1 MPHYIIMP
9 EGLTWQEIDRPQTKL
24 NVIYNLESAFINP
37 KTRTAIYCR
46 ETVEIKIFSRE
57 LDGAGNLLRVI
68 EHDLTPAAIPEKE
81 KNDILNNC
89 PFEDAEPAKLTGEY
103 IYFFDCLD
111 AALCDKYLT
120 LAELAPIIGKEPGDI
135 TERDLIKHAANYE
148 ATLYRYEK
156 TASGYLQN
164 EVVLYDTEF

>member
-9 EGLTWQEIDRPQTKL
+9 EGSTWQEIDRPQTKL

-46 ETVEIKIFSRE
+46 ETGEIKIFTRE

-81 KNDILNNC
+81 
-89 PFEDAEPAKLTGEY
+89 Y

-120 LAELAPIIGKEPGDI
+120 LAELAAIIGKEPASI

-156 TASGYLQN
+156 DQN
-164 EVVLYDTEF
+164 GNPINETVLYDTEF